1 MVSADLHSFWND
13 VSMLPILFDNLNF
26 RFKKNAITKPT
37 LGLEAV
43 SLLKMNREDDL
54 PKNLTI
60 KNPTLPKRAFVDH
73 LNTSKINVA
82 QQMTFSLFE
91 FV

>member
-1 MVSADLHSFWND
+1 MFSTMYN
-13 VSMLPILFDNLNF
+13 PNF
-26 RFKKNAITKPT
+26 GLKPPPAIKNPT

-43 SLLKMNREDDL
+43 SLLKMNREDEL

-60 KNPTLPKRAFVDH
+60 KNPTLPKRASVDH
-73 LNTSKINVA
+73 LNTSKINGA
-82 QQMTFSLFE
+82 NEMSLSSFK

>member
-1 MVSADLHSFWND
+1 MRSVTD
-13 VSMLPILFDNLNF
+13 VTIDNPNF
-26 RFKKNAITKPT
+26 GLKTPPAIKNPT

-43 SLLKMNREDDL
+43 SLLKMNREDEL

-60 KNPTLPKRAFVDH
+60 KNPTLPKRASVDH
-73 LNTSKINVA
+73 LNTSKINTGSKL
-82 QQMTFSLFE
+82 MISLSK